1 MQTVT
6 HAPGLSCYPSARI
19 GQLATLPLQG
29 RVKTLRRYDR
39 FMTKLSNAFAKLLNA
54 LAVTAALTLLAMVV
68 MVTADILLRNLT
80 RTGFAWSNEVSEYAL
95 YVITLLTAPWLLRRG
110 QHVRVDLV
118 LTLVPARAAWIMEA
132 MGDVIGFAV
141 CLVMMR
147 YGLKMSIDSAVLGAI
162 TIKNLVF
169 PEWWLLWPL
178 PVCFALLAA
187 EFAFRF
193 DRLIHSEPGRRVEA
207 TSVA

>member
-1 MQTVT
+1 MN
-6 HAPGLSCYPSARI
+6 
-19 GQLATLPLQG
+19 
-29 RVKTLRRYDR
+29 
-39 FMTKLSNAFAKLLNA
+39 KLSTAFAKLLDV
-54 LAVTAALTLLAMVV
+54 LAVAAAFVLLAMVV
-68 MVTADILLRNLT
+68 LVSADIILRNLT
-80 RTGFAWSNEVSEYAL
+80 RTGFPWANEVSEYAL

-110 QHVRVDLV
+110 QHVRIDLV
-118 LTLVPARAAWIMEA
+118 LTLVPVRVAWVMEA
-132 MGDVIGFAV
+132 VSDVLGFAV

-147 YGLKMSIDSAVLGAI
+147 YGLKMTIDSAVMGSI

-178 PVCFALLAA
+178 PLCFALLAA

-207 TSVA
+207 TSVG

>member
-1 MQTVT
+1 
-6 HAPGLSCYPSARI
+6 
-19 GQLATLPLQG
+19 
-29 RVKTLRRYDR
+29 
-39 FMTKLSNAFAKLLNA
+39 MTKLSNLFGKLLNL
-54 LAVTAALTLLAMVV
+54 LAVAAALTLLAMVV

-80 RTGFAWSNEVSEYAL
+80 RTGFAWSNEISEYAL

-110 QHVRVDLV
+110 QHVRIDLV
-118 LTLVPARAAWIMEA
+118 LTLVPARVAWLMEA
-132 MGDVIGFAV
+132 ASDVLGFAV

-147 YGLKMSIDSAVLGAI
+147 YGLKMSIDSALLGSI

-187 EFAFRF
+187 EFVFRF

>member
-1 MQTVT
+1 
-6 HAPGLSCYPSARI
+6 
-19 GQLATLPLQG
+19 
-29 RVKTLRRYDR
+29 
-39 FMTKLSNAFAKLLNA
+39 MTKLSNLFGRLLNA
-54 LAVTAALTLLAMVV
+54 LAVAAALTLLAMVV

-118 LTLVPARAAWIMEA
+118 LTLVPVRMAWLMEA
-132 MGDVIGFAV
+132 AGDVLGFAV

-147 YGLKMSIDSAVLGAI
+147 YGFKMSIDSAVLDSI

-178 PVCFALLAA
+178 PLCFALLAA

-193 DRLIHSEPGRRVEA
+193 DRLIHSEPGRRIEA
-207 TSVA
+207 TSVG